1 MEEVKPKVGG
11 YLYCHTPLAMKNG
24 EHQGK
29 IVVVKGKH
37 YKIMSRNLSV
47 MYIKDELGHKH
58 GFPIKDFD
66 EWFIYS
72 DKVLRNI
79 QKSVDNIIEN
89 DDFWS

>member
-24 EHQGK
+24 EDQGK
-29 IVVVKGKH
+29 MAVVKGRH
-37 YKIMSRNLSV
+37 YKIKNIYMSI
-47 MYIKDELGHKH
+47 MYIKDELGNKH
-58 GFPIKDFD
+58 GFPIKDFN

-79 QKSVDNIIEN
+79 KKSVDSIIDNNE
-89 DDFWS
+89 FWD